1 MQQKVVVYCN
11 SPQPTVTLHGT
22 FPLGSFVQQCG
33 NMRCDH
39 QNFTV
44 GNI

>member
-1 MQQKVVVYCN
+1 MQQKVVVNCN
-11 SPQPTVTLHGT
+11 KPQQIVTLHGT
-22 FPLGSFVQQCG
+22 FPLGSVVQQRG